1 MVDLIFAVRFGKLL
15 WSKQKHINKYSQF
28 NKCFRE
34 VTVYGL
40 FMLPR
45 NLNVRNER
53 VKQNQNKSIK
63 KFNIRFSVV
72 VTRRSSEYN
81 VLNYAESMIQPLT
94 EGIDNFQKSIILK
107 DILNQTPT
115 CLTNAI
121 LTSNT
126 AHHTALWLLPIQE
139 K

>member
-1 MVDLIFAVRFGKLL
+1 
-15 WSKQKHINKYSQF
+15 
-28 NKCFRE
+28 
-34 VTVYGL
+34 
-40 FMLPR
+40 MLPR

-126 AHHTALWLLPIQE
+126 VHHTSLWLLPIQE